1 MNPIIVITYK
11 DHQDF
16 RCPRGCC
23 HEGSSYAI
31 FEFAIFLDKEAAA
44 DHIAKAN
51 FEHSLNTVE
60 RHQVDPLTHRVLY
73 AADLPGLLQ
82 DEDEDEPAKERIWN
96 SIDSIPNNAN
106 SYEVLGLASEK
117 EAVLRAAYDAKVK
130 AQAEAEAAAA
140 AEEQR
145 KEKEQAK
152 IDRKRRDREEFE
164 RLKAKFG

>member
-1 MNPIIVITYK
+1 MNPIIVLAYK

-31 FEFAIFLDKEAAA
+31 FEFAIFLDKETAAE
-44 DHIAKAN
+44 HIAKAN
-51 FEHSLNTVE
+51 FEHSLAIAENG
-60 RHQVDPLTHRVLY
+60 RIDPLTHRVLF
-73 AADLPGLLQ
+73 ASDLPALLQ
-82 DEDEDEPAKERIWN
+82 DEYEDEPAKERIWD
-96 SIDSIPNNAN
+96 SVDSIPNNAN

-117 EAVLRAAYDAKVK
+117 EAALRAAYDVKVK
-130 AQAEAEAAAA
+130 AKADAEAAAA

-152 IDRKRRDREEFE
+152 IDRERRDREEFE